1 MITGT
6 LITEP
11 QTLIIKTSFDNFG
24 TEVMNN
30 LINSIGTIDK
40 QVVQLLDKAELWN
53 NDQEQRL
60 MTCEEWNRAVA
71 LWNELQKVP
80 FIEQIRETDM
90 TWTLRNGEYLI
101 DKLHHHGMFE
111 LMNGDIEDYE
121 DGYID
126 FYFRNGDNI
135 ELSCTISPYTS
146 EDSKEPIMHLSP
158 YVNIAVNGLNL
169 DYEYECYH
177 MTQPRFII
185 VFE

>member
-11 QTLIIKTSFDNFG
+11 QTLIIKTCFDNFE

-30 LINSIGTIDK
+30 LIHSIGTIDK

-60 MTCEEWNRAVA
+60 MTCEEWNKAVA
-71 LWNELQKVP
+71 LWNELQRVP
-80 FIEQIRETDM
+80 FIEQIKETDM

-135 ELSCTISPYTS
+135 ELSCTISPYRS
-146 EDSKEPIMHLSP
+146 DDSKDTVAHLSP
-158 YVNIAVNGLNL
+158 YVNIAVNGFNL
-169 DYEYECYH
+169 DYEYECYN
-177 MTQPRFII
+177 MVQPRFVI
-185 VFE
+185 VYE

>member
-11 QTLIIKTSFDNFG
+11 QTLIIKTSFDNFE

-30 LINSIGTIDK
+30 LIHSIGTIDK

-71 LWNELQKVP
+71 LWNELQRVP
-80 FIEQIRETDM
+80 FIEQIKETDM

-101 DKLHHHGMFE
+101 DRLHHHGMFE
-111 LMNGDIEDYE
+111 LI
-121 DGYID
+121 
-126 FYFRNGDNI
+126 
-135 ELSCTISPYTS
+135 
-146 EDSKEPIMHLSP
+146 H
-158 YVNIAVNGLNL
+158 
-169 DYEYECYH
+169 
-177 MTQPRFII
+177 
-185 VFE
+185 

>member
-1 MITGT
+1 MFAGT
-6 LITEP
+6 IITEP
-11 QTLIIKTSFDNFG
+11 QALIIKTSFDNYG

-30 LINSIGTIDK
+30 LINSIGNIDK
-40 QVVQLLDKAELWN
+40 QVVQLIDKAELWN

-60 MTCEEWNRAVA
+60 MTCEEWNKAVA
-71 LWNELQKVP
+71 LWNELQKIP

-90 TWTLRNGEYLI
+90 AWTLKNCEYVI
-101 DKLHHHGMFE
+101 DKIRHYGMFE
-111 LMNGDIEDYE
+111 LMNSDSD

-135 ELSCTISPYTS
+135 EISCSILEKVS
-146 EDSKEPIMHLSP
+146 EKNKSMVLSP

-169 DYEYECYH
+169 DYEYECYN
-177 MTQPRFII
+177 MVQPRFII